1 MNVYGIVILTA
12 LGIDL
17 FLTWL
22 ADYLNLGAL
31 RPELPKGAEGFYD
44 PESYRRSQ
52 EYTRAQ
58 TLFGY
63 VTSCFGLVVLL
74 AFWFGGGFNRLDL
87 WLRGLGF
94 GPVATGLIFIGA
106 LVVAKGLLDLPF
118 RIYGTFVLEER
129 FGFNRT
135 RPSTFAGDL
144 VKGVA
149 VTAVLGAPILALV
162 LYFFE
167 QVGPSA
173 WIYCWLL
180 TTVFTLFFQLIFPTW
195 ILPLFNKF
203 EPLQEGELR
212 TALERYSER
221 VGFRLTGIFVMD
233 GSKRSSKSNAFFT
246 GLGKSK
252 RIALFDTLIESH
264 GVDELVAVLAHEVGH
279 YRRGHIPKML
289 ALGIAHNGILFFL
302 MSIFLSHRGLFDAF
316 FMDEMSVYAGLV
328 FFGLL
333 YSPIEMLLT
342 FAIHAVQRRHEF
354 EADAFAAETTGD
366 ADAMANA
373 LEKLS
378 ATNLSNLTPHPLF
391 VALNYSHPPVLHRIA
406 AIRARA

>member
-221 VGFRLTGIFVMD
+221 VGFHLTGIFVMD